1 MQSFIYPVSLTQE
14 KVEGGFVVRFVDLP
28 EAITQGENVDD
39 ALLEAADCLEEAI
52 ANRIAMGL
60 PIPNPST
67 TKKGQYSVPLPAQMA
82 AKAALYIAIQEIG
95 ISKVELARKLGCD
108 EKEVRRLLDPHH
120 SSKIPRIEA
129 ALSTMGK
136 QLIVGVQTAA

>member
-14 KVEGGFVVRFVDLP
+14 KVEGGFVVRFIDLP

-39 ALLEAADCLEEAI
+39 ALLEAGDCLEEAI

-82 AKAALYIAIQEIG
+82 AKAALYIAIKEIG

-120 SSKIPRIEA
+120 LSKIPRIEA

-136 QLIVGVQTAA
+136 QLIVGVQTAP